1 MLISDGHG
9 ENDGDERSGEDES
22 TGVDTESIPLGC
34 QALASGCDE
43 WHRLKKFSTI
53 LKFLW

>member
-1 MLISDGHG
+1 MLISDGQR
-9 ENDGDERSGEDES
+9 ENEGDERSGEDES

-43 WHRLKKFSTI
+43 WP
-53 LKFLW
+53 